1 MKIDL
6 EYGRQGLAITLPD
19 QQVDVLSPHHLSGL
33 EDEAATF
40 AISAAEPIG
49 TEPLQTLIHSNDR
62 VAVAVPDGTRPFP
75 SRRVLPM
82 LLKVLNHVPPSQ
94 LTILIGTGS
103 HRANTREELEQ
114 MLGPEI
120 LEQCEVINHNAFE
133 RDDLVEAGRTVDDR
147 PIWLNRR
154 YVEADKRIVMGFI
167 EPHFMAGFSGGYKG
181 VFPAVAGIDSIRHYH
196 RAQVIGHPRSTWG
209 VLENNPTQEQVRHNG
224 SQVPVD
230 FLINVTL
237 NRAKAITAWFCG
249 DPIQAHEAGCEF
261 ARQHAMVPCSEP
273 YDLVLTTNSG
283 YPLDQNLYQ
292 AVKGMSAAAQ
302 VVRPGGRIVVA
313 AECNDGFP
321 AHGNFQKLLVQYS
334 DAKSLLDAIES
345 WEEPVVDQWQ
355 LQLLALILLKA
366 RVDIHCTIEPDLI
379 RQAHMTPIDN
389 LQRHLDKLLADPGE
403 FRRIAVLP
411 EGPQTIPYLTTTT
424 V

>member
-1 MKIDL
+1 MQIEL
-6 EYGRQGLAITLPD
+6 EYGRQGLAVTLPD
-19 QQVDVLSPHHLSGL
+19 RQVDILSPHHLAGL
-33 EDEAATF
+33 ADEGATF
-40 AISAAEPIG
+40 EISVADPIGAEP
-49 TEPLQTLIHSNDR
+49 LHTLIGSQDR

-75 SRRVLPM
+75 SQRVLPM

-94 LTILIGTGS
+94 ITILIGTGS
-103 HRANTREELEQ
+103 HRANTEEELEQ
-114 MLGPEI
+114 MLGSEI
-120 LEQCEVINHNAFE
+120 LRQCEVINHNAFE
-133 RDDLVEAGRTVDDR
+133 PGELVETGRTLDDQ
-147 PIWLNRR
+147 PVLMNRR

-181 VFPAVAGIDSIRHYH
+181 VFPAIAGIDSIRHYH
-196 RAQVIGHPRSTWG
+196 RAQVIGDPRSTWG
-209 VLENNPTQEQVRHNG
+209 TMEENPTLEQVRHNG

-230 FLINVTL
+230 FLVNVTL

-302 VVRPGGRIVVA
+302 VVQPGGRIIMA
-313 AECNDGFP
+313 AECHDGFP
-321 AHGNFQKLLVQYS
+321 AHGNFQKLLFEYPDPQT
-334 DAKSLLDAIES
+334 LLDAIYS

-355 LQLLALILLKA
+355 LQLLALIQLKA
-366 RVDIHCTIEPDLI
+366 KVDLFSSIEPELI
-379 RQAHMTPIDN
+379 RQAHMTPVDH
-389 LQRHLDKLLADPGE
+389 LQLHLDQLLADPHHY
-403 FRRIAVLP
+403 RRIAVLP
-411 EGPQTIPYLTTTT
+411 EGPQTIPYLTSKI
-424 V
+424 